1 MATGSQPS
9 CWIVVNL
16 DTFSLFVRLRTGT
29 RIMSGKFVVG
39 LLYSGALPANQIQ
52 SFDQAPLS
60 NVGAGQGEI
69 SALQICA

>member
-1 MATGSQPS
+1 
-9 CWIVVNL
+9 
-16 DTFSLFVRLRTGT
+16 
-29 RIMSGKFVVG
+29 MSGKFVVG

-52 SFDQAPLS
+52 SVDQARLS